1 MKEDV
6 KEIRARKLGLYIYI
20 YIYIYI
26 LVILLLSE
34 LDLGSSLRWVSLK
47 PTLDLNPLQ
56 V

>member
-6 KEIRARKLGLYIYI
+6 KEIRARKLGL
-20 YIYIYI
+20 YIYI

>member
-1 MKEDV
+1 MKKDV
-6 KEIRARKLGLYIYI
+6 KEIRVRKLGL

-34 LDLGSSLRWVSLK
+34 LDLGSSSRWVSLK
-47 PTLDLNPLQ
+47 PALDLNPLQ

>member
-6 KEIRARKLGLYIYI
+6 KEITVRKLGL
-20 YIYIYI
+20 YI

-34 LDLGSSLRWVSLK
+34 LDLGSSSRWVSLK
-47 PTLDLNPLQ
+47 PALDLNSLQ